1 MHLSYR
7 QCKSPDCC
15 VQEILFEGG
24 RASGVKLSDGSLI
37 RASKAVV
44 SNCSAWDTV
53 KLLPKEAV
61 PADYLASI
69 QQIPINR
76 SFMHLH
82 VGFSAAGE
90 RLQLSGLE
98 CFGPLAHLT
107 SWCNAFS
114 VTSRLI
120 PTRLSGAFLQIWHRW
135 GSTILL
141 STTGRGQWTASR
153 MSCS

>member
-1 MHLSYR
+1 M
-7 QCKSPDCC
+7 
-15 VQEILFEGG
+15 QEIVFEGG

-61 PADYLASI
+61 PPDYLASI

-82 VGFSAAGE
+82 VGFSAAGK
-90 RLQLSGLE
+90 R
-98 CFGPLAHLT
+98 AHSSVLLLHCLT
-107 SWCNAFS
+107 SQPSCNAFS
-114 VTSRLI
+114 VTCWLI
-120 PTRLSGAFLQIWHRW
+120 PHEFSGALLQVWDRW

-141 STTGRGQWTASR
+141 
-153 MSCS
+153 